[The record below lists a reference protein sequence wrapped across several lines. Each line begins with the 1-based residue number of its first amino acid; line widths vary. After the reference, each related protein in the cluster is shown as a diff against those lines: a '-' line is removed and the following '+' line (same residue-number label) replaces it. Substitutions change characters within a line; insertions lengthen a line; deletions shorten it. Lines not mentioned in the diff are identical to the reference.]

1 VHLILG
7 YLIVI
12 LDPKKESVDTT
23 KSYFLCLGRIFFDVN
38 QVVCELIISP
48 TIVSYGSK
56 ICELPSLLL
65 CFCQKLEEK
74 TK

>member
-1 VHLILG
+1 VWTPLR
-7 YLIVI
+7 VI
-12 LDPKKESVDTT
+12 FDAWKN
-23 KSYFLCLGRIFFDVN
+23 FFDVN

-48 TIVSYGSK
+48 TIVSYQSK
-56 ICELPSLLL
+56 VCELPSLLL